1 MDVRFDSLWVEMVEL
16 QAVSVNIRTVR
27 YNFFII
33 LRRII
38 LEFQKANKP
47 WQSSRHPT

>member
-1 MDVRFDSLWVEMVEL
+1 VDVRFDSLWVDMVAL
-16 QAVSVNIRTVR
+16 QAVSINSRTVR

-33 LRRII
+33 LWWIF
-38 LEFQKANKP
+38 LDFQKANKP

>member
-1 MDVRFDSLWVEMVEL
+1 MEVRFDSLWVDMVAL
-16 QAVSVNIRTVR
+16 QAVRVISRAVR

-33 LRRII
+33 PRWII
-38 LEFQKANKP
+38 LDFQKANKL

>member
-1 MDVRFDSLWVEMVEL
+1 VDVRFDSLWVEMVEL
-16 QAVSVNIRTVR
+16 QAVRVNSRTVR

-33 LRRII
+33 LRWII
-38 LEFQKANKP
+38 LDFQKANKL